1 MNWLR
6 RLLQREE
13 ELDKEVRF
21 HIEERI
27 SDLRAAGLSEDEAR
41 RKVRHEFGGLEQIKE
56 HCRDARSTRW
66 IEDFWQDVR
75 YGMRTLVHARGFAVA
90 AVLTLA
96 LGLGA
101 NSAMFSVIDAL
112 LIRPLPYSHPE
123 QLVALAETGNDH
135 HPTSIAYPN
144 FEDWR
149 AQSHAFSHIAAYQ
162 PATFNIADADER
174 PERVLGARVT
184 LTFFSTLGINP
195 SLGRDFLGTDSEPA
209 GAPVALLTNEYW
221 RRRFRGDPTVLGR
234 SIDINF
240 RRYTIVG
247 VLPTSFQ
254 FLAGSELFVPLGT
267 HNGER
272 GDHNG
277 IYGIARL
284 NPGVTAEQARFEL
297 TTIAERLVAAY
308 PVTNTGQGVR
318 VDSLRNSFAGSSR
331 TITLVLLG
339 AVGLVL
345 LIGCANVG
353 NLVLARNLARRR
365 EISIRMALGAGR
377 MRLVRQLLAESLL
390 ISLLGG
396 ATGLAFAH
404 WSLGAVTALVPINIR
419 HLHPVTLNLSVLAF
433 TAVLAIVATLL
444 FGLLPAAATLRTR
457 DADSLH
463 LGNRGAHG
471 TPGQSRL
478 RRLLLVSQ
486 VASALVL
493 LVSAGLVLKS
503 FWHLRQVNPGFVSE
517 SVLQMRVV
525 YPSPKYREDD
535 TRVRTFYQRVIGG
548 VQHLPGVEAVAAV
561 FCPPLGGGCW
571 GAVFSAEGQPPVL
584 RAQVPS
590 ARFNVIA
597 GDYFRALSIPLLAG
611 RTFSEA
617 DYSQARPLAVIDET
631 MARRVWP
638 GRNPIGRRIKI
649 GWPPEG
655 PGDWLEVVGVVAD
668 VKRESL
674 AESAEMEAYLMHTT
688 ATRSSMQLIVRTRTP
703 PMTLVTPVRGAV
715 WAADKDALIYNI
727 GTLEDSLAQSLA
739 PRRLDVQLLG
749 SFAVLALVLAV
760 IGISGVIAYTV
771 TQRTT
776 EIGIRVALGA
786 RSSDVLRLIVGEA
799 LRLVFAGLALGLAG
813 AWGAT
818 RVLTSLLFAVTAT
831 DTATFVLAPT
841 LLIVI
846 TLAAT
851 YLPAQK
857 ALRID
862 PARTLSSE

>member
-1 MNWLR
+1 
-6 RLLQREE
+6 
-13 ELDKEVRF
+13 
-21 HIEERI
+21 
-27 SDLRAAGLSEDEAR
+27 
-41 RKVRHEFGGLEQIKE
+41 
-56 HCRDARSTRW
+56 
-66 IEDFWQDVR
+66 
-75 YGMRTLVHARGFAVA
+75 
-90 AVLTLA
+90 
-96 LGLGA
+96 
-101 NSAMFSVIDAL
+101 
-112 LIRPLPYSHPE
+112 
-123 QLVALAETGNDH
+123 
-135 HPTSIAYPN
+135 
-144 FEDWR
+144 
-149 AQSHAFSHIAAYQ
+149 
-162 PATFNIADADER
+162 
-174 PERVLGARVT
+174 
-184 LTFFSTLGINP
+184 
-195 SLGRDFLGTDSEPA
+195 
-209 GAPVALLTNEYW
+209 
-221 RRRFRGDPTVLGR
+221 
-234 SIDINF
+234 
-240 RRYTIVG
+240 
-247 VLPTSFQ
+247 
-254 FLAGSELFVPLGT
+254 
-267 HNGER
+267 
-272 GDHNG
+272 
-277 IYGIARL
+277 
-284 NPGVTAEQARFEL
+284 
-297 TTIAERLVAAY
+297 
-308 PVTNTGQGVR
+308 
-318 VDSLRNSFAGSSR
+318 
-331 TITLVLLG
+331 
-339 AVGLVL
+339 
-345 LIGCANVG
+345 
-353 NLVLARNLARRR
+353 
-365 EISIRMALGAGR
+365 
-377 MRLVRQLLAESLL
+377 
-390 ISLLGG
+390 
-396 ATGLAFAH
+396 
-404 WSLGAVTALVPINIR
+404 
-419 HLHPVTLNLSVLAF
+419 
-433 TAVLAIVATLL
+433 
-444 FGLLPAAATLRTR
+444 
-457 DADSLH
+457 
-463 LGNRGAHG
+463 
-471 TPGQSRL
+471 
-478 RRLLLVSQ
+478 
-486 VASALVL
+486 
-493 LVSAGLVLKS
+493 
-503 FWHLRQVNPGFVSE
+503 VSE

-548 VQHLPGVEAVAAV
+548 VQHLPGVKAVAAV

-571 GAVFSAEGQPPVL
+571 GAVFSVEGQPPVL

-818 RVLTSLLFAVTAT
+818 RVLTSFLFAVTAT